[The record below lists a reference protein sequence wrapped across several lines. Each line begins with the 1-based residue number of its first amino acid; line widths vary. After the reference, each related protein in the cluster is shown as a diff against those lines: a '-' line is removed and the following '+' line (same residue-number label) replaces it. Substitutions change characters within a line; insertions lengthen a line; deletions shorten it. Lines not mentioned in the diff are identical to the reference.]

1 MNSTQNLVL
10 ATTETVQS
18 DLNLNDADSLVEKN
32 PKQELLVKVDET
44 VNKLMAIGDRDLTE
58 QRDMSKAVS
67 ALGDQT
73 CRDLAHR
80 SQMLKTPLHSLVD
93 EAQSGGGTANSLLN
107 LQSQVN
113 AVNPNRVDFSM
124 GTVRR
129 LFSALPFIGTPL
141 SNWFAK
147 YQTAEGVIND
157 IVATLRNGEAQLRRD
172 NITLEDDQIRYR
184 EMTFSLEDYI
194 QFGHQL
200 DKKVE
205 EKVSDA
211 STDDEKKTYLQEQIL
226 FPLRQRVMD
235 LQQTLAVNQQAV
247 ITSEVIIQ
255 NNKELI
261 RGVNRAMNVTV
272 IALETAS
279 VMSIALQHQ
288 KKLLDATQAVNN
300 TTNDLLVQTSEQLKT
315 QGVAIQKQA
324 SESQLDIEKLKQA
337 FGNIEAA
344 LQDISQY
351 RQTALP
357 QMAQSIVEMDQLSE
371 AMEKRIR
378 DMEQGKEVQENF
390 SATIEL

>member
-1 MNSTQNLVL
+1 MNTTQNLVL

-18 DLNLNDADSLVEKN
+18 DLNLNNANKLVSQN
-32 PKQELLVKVDET
+32 PKKELLVKVDET
-44 VNKLMAIGDRDLTE
+44 ISKLMAIGDRDLTE

-67 ALGDQT
+67 GLGDQT

-80 SQMLKTPLHSLVD
+80 SQMLKTPLHSLVN
-93 EAQSGGGTANSLLN
+93 EAQSGGGTANTLLE

-129 LFSALPFIGTPL
+129 MFSALPFIGTPL

-147 YQTAEGVIND
+147 YQTAESVIND
-157 IVATLRNGEAQLRRD
+157 IVATLKNGEAQLKRD

-200 DKKVE
+200 DKNVE
-205 EKVSDA
+205 GKINDA
-211 STDDEKKTYLQEQIL
+211 STDDGKKKYLQEQIL

-337 FGNIEAA
+337 FVNIEAA
-344 LQDISQY
+344 LEDISQY

-371 AMEKRIR
+371 TMEKRIQ
-378 DMEQGKEVQENF
+378 DMEQGREVQENF
-390 SATIEL
+390 SATIAL

>member
-1 MNSTQNLVL
+1 MNTTQNLVL

-18 DLNLNDADSLVEKN
+18 DLNLKSVNKLVSQN
-32 PKQELLVKVDET
+32 PKKELLVKVDET
-44 VNKLMAIGDRDLTE
+44 ISKLMAIGDRDLTE

-67 ALGDQT
+67 GLGDKT

-80 SQMLKTPLHSLVD
+80 SQMLKTPLHSLVS
-93 EAQSGGGTANSLLN
+93 EAQSGGGTANTLLE

-129 LFSALPFIGTPL
+129 MFSALPFIGTPL

-147 YQTAEGVIND
+147 YQTAESVIND
-157 IVATLRNGEAQLRRD
+157 IVATLKNGEAQLKRD

-200 DKKVE
+200 DKNVE
-205 EKVSDA
+205 DKINDA
-211 STDDEKKTYLQEQIL
+211 STDEGKKKYLQEQIL

-344 LQDISQY
+344 LEDISQY
-351 RQTALP
+351 RQAALP

-371 AMEKRIR
+371 TMEKRIQ
-378 DMEQGKEVQENF
+378 DMEQGREVQENF
-390 SATIEL
+390 SATIAL